1 MYIKQQKPN
10 LVCRRGHGVFDT
22 AKLID
27 GHLYELEA
35 HMERFLVSAGK
46 AGITAPISIDQM
58 ARTIL
63 ETAAASSAANGT
75 RLACRKALLAA
86 QVLLPET
93 PLSETPRDAAIYAF
107 FVSMSAN
114 LRHADAVPLF
124 PCRARALLAVR
135 RPRRLWP
142 LHFRVRLRLLLRHG
156 VHRRRR
162 APRPLQGLEGSPL
175 SSHMFT
181 THGFVDV
188 YAAAARM
195 RHLLSGGNPGR

>member
-1 MYIKQQKPN
+1 MYIKQRSPTWF
-10 LVCRRGHGVFDT
+10 CRRGHSVFDT

-35 HMERFLVSAGK
+35 HMNRFLVSAGK
-46 AGITAPISIDQM
+46 AGITAPISIAQM

-93 PLSETPRDAAIYAF
+93 PIPHSRRPPEAAIYAF

-114 LRHADAVPLF
+114 LRHADAVPFF

-142 LHFRVRLRLLLRHG
+142 LHFRV
-156 VHRRRR
+156 
-162 APRPLQGLEGSPL
+162 
-175 SSHMFT
+175 
-181 THGFVDV
+181 
-188 YAAAARM
+188 
-195 RHLLSGGNPGR
+195 